1 MKRAG
6 TSEWSGQLSLFE
18 DDSAREAPTGRDIV
32 VFDLETQRSFR
43 DVGGR
48 TAMRDL
54 GMSVG
59 VVYSF
64 RDDAFRGYLEAEAKA
79 LVERLRAAELVVG
92 FSLLGFDYEVL
103 KGYADIA
110 FDAVPTLDIMFDLQD
125 RLGFRPKLDSVV
137 QATLGVGKTAD
148 GLQALVWWKEGRL
161 DLIEKY
167 CADDV
172 RLTRDLYLYGKR
184 NRHVLVSRHSGGP
197 IKVEVTW

>member
-1 MKRAG
+1 MTRSG
-6 TSEWSGQLSLFE
+6 PEEWSGQLSLFE
-18 DDSAREAPTGRDIV
+18 DDSARSAPTGRDIV

-59 VVYSF
+59 VLYSF
-64 RDDAFRGYLEAEAKA
+64 RDDSFRGYLEAEAAA
-79 LVERLRAAELVVG
+79 LVERLSAAELVVG
-92 FSLLGFDYEVL
+92 FNLLGFDYEVL
-103 KGYADIA
+103 KGYVDRPYEKI
-110 FDAVPTLDIMFDLQD
+110 PTLDIMFDLQD

-167 CADDV
+167 CTDDV
-172 RLTRDLYLYGKR
+172 RLTRDLYLFGKR
-184 NRHVLVSRHSGGP
+184 NRHVLVSRYAGGP